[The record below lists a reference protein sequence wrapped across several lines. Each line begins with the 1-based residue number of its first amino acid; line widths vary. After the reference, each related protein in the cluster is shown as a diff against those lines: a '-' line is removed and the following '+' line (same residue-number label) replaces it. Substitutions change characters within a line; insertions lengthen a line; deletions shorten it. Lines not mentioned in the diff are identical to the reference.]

1 MSIEMEMERLRAE
14 MEEIR
19 ERLRQLG
26 QELAG
31 WEAVAK
37 SGAVEIDAREA
48 ARLGLVRKIRE
59 AKNLMEDLPW

>member
-14 MEEIR
+14 IEELR

-31 WEAVAK
+31 WEAVAMA
-37 SGAVEIDAREA
+37 GDTTIDEREA